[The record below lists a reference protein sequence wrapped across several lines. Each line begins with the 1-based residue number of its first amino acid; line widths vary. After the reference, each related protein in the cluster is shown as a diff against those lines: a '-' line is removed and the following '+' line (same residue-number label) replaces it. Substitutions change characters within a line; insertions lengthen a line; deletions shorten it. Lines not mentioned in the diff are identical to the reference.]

1 VNEHFKKL
9 SKRMILIGIIMAGG
23 SLYMD
28 DLYFTA
34 GIVCGF
40 ILAVVNFWLIR
51 GVVGGLLA
59 GQRAGI
65 RGAYAFKL
73 AGFLLV
79 LFVLIGP
86 LGVDPIGIGL
96 GFSVL
101 VIVLG
106 TGGAAALANTMDEE
120 GGDTAEVESNDG

>member
-1 VNEHFKKL
+1 MTDAFKKL
-9 SKRMILIGIIMAGG
+9 SKRMILIGIIMAGA
-23 SLYMD
+23 SLYLN
-28 DLYFTA
+28 DLSFTA

-51 GVVGGLLA
+51 SVVGGLLA

-65 RGAYAFKL
+65 RGAYAVKL
-73 AGFLLV
+73 AGILIV
-79 LFVLIGP
+79 LFILIGP
-86 LGVDPIGIGL
+86 LGVSAIGIGI

-106 TGGAAALANTMDEE
+106 TGGAAALAETTNE
-120 GGDTAEVESNDG
+120 GGEAAEVESNNG